1 MLEFLPNKV
10 KDALRFVNGKM
21 LYELRLRAEKPT
33 GVNYAG
39 VYRYLSPFGLTEKQ
53 SEALVCSYNEISDTV
68 YAAGKYSVYSV
79 EEQIKRGF
87 ITAEHGERI
96 GLAGE
101 FVYEKGNPL
110 SIRKIQSLCIRV
122 PHEIIGCGWEI
133 YEHCLS
139 DKLRS
144 VLIVSPPGFGKTTIL
159 RDLTR
164 LISENTKRNILVCDE
179 RGELSAGELGATSDV
194 LLYADKERAFEAGI
208 RAMRPDL
215 IVTDELS
222 ALDMNAVKRAISAG
236 VKTLATAHF
245 DKIEAIGEVFFGA
258 FERYVVLRT
267 DEIGALQ
274 GVYDEKG
281 KRIG

>member
-21 LYELRLRAEKPT
+21 LYELRLRAEKAT
-33 GVNYAG
+33 IVNYAG
-39 VYRYLSPFGLTEKQ
+39 AYRYLSAFGLTEKQ
-53 SEALVCSYNEISDTV
+53 AEALVCSYSEISDTV
-68 YAAGKYSVYSV
+68 YAAGKFSVYSV

-122 PHEIIGCGWEI
+122 PHEIIGCGREI
-133 YEHCLS
+133 YERCLT
-139 DKLRS
+139 DRLRS

-164 LISENTKRNILVCDE
+164 MISENTKRNILVCDE

-222 ALDMNAVKRAISAG
+222 AFDMSAVRRAISAG
-236 VKTLATAHF
+236 VKTIATAHF
-245 DKIEAIGEVFFGA
+245 DKIETIEESFLGA